1 MNKVRL
7 SSCIFHLSDQQKFA
21 DFSGDINPIHLC
33 DEYARKTP
41 PGQVIVHGINSLLW
55 ALDGFLSCGH
65 SISGQMNVRFLQPIH
80 LNEVVFCDYFVKER
94 IIEISNANVIFVKI
108 KLSDNFYN
116 HISGDSESL
125 YSKTSYDLQICELA
139 LNDIQSGLSLALSE
153 SADPDFIDELY
164 PALLVYLGRS
174 IVCQI
179 ACLSSV
185 VGMQIPGLH
194 SIFAS
199 VSIDLQKSSN
209 RKFVE
214 VVKTDQR
221 FGLVDLKVQSS
232 DVHSKVRAIIRPK
245 PTECLPLD
253 SLKKKINK
261 TFAVGESVLVIG
273 GSRGLGS
280 YVVKILALSGA
291 RVTFT
296 YSKGQ
301 KDAQILKSEL
311 SGSNI
316 NVDFV
321 HFDIRDLDFSAL
333 FDCKPDYIFY
343 FATPK
348 IFVKRSKCFENKLYE
363 GFKLFYVDA
372 FKSILENSGTNSVKG
387 IFYPS
392 SVAVEENTKDLAEY
406 IKAKLEGEELSKQAN
421 IANKTNIF
429 ISRLPRTL
437 TDQTATNLTI
447 ESKDPFEV
455 MMPILEEFF

>member
-1 MNKVRL
+1 MFN
-7 SSCIFHLSDQQKFA
+7 LSDQQKFA

-55 ALDGFLSCGH
+55 ALDSFLSCGH
-65 SISGQMNVRFLQPIH
+65 RLSGQMNVRFLQPIY
-80 LNEVVFCDYFVKER
+80 LNEVVFCDYFAKEK
-94 IIEISNANVIFVKI
+94 IIEISNPDVIFVKI
-108 KLSDNFYN
+108 KLSDNFYS
-116 HISGDSESL
+116 HISGGSKSI
-125 YSKTSYDLQICELA
+125 YSKTSYDLQICEIA
-139 LNDIQSGLSLALSE
+139 LNNIQSGLSLALYE
-153 SADPDFIDELY
+153 SVDPDFIDKLY
-164 PALLVYLGRS
+164 PALLVHLGRS

-199 VSIDLQKSSN
+199 AFLDLQKLSN

-221 FGLVDLKVQSS
+221 FGLVDLNVQSS
-232 DVHSKVRAIIRPK
+232 DVHAKVRAIIRPK
-245 PTECLPLD
+245 PTESLSLD

-280 YVVKILALSGA
+280 YVVKILALLGA
-291 RVTFT
+291 HVTFT

-301 KDAQILKSEL
+301 ADAQNLKNEL
-311 SGSNI
+311 SDNNI
-316 NVDFV
+316 NADCV
-321 HFDIRDLDFSAL
+321 HFDITDPDFPAL
-333 FDCKPDYIFY
+333 FKSKPDYIFY

-348 IFVKRSKCFENKLYE
+348 IFVKRSKRFENKLYE
-363 GFKLFYVDA
+363 EFKLFYVDV
-372 FKSILENSGTNSVKG
+372 FKTILERSATNSVKS

-392 SVAVEENTKDLAEY
+392 SVAVEEDTKDLAEY

-429 ISRLPRTL
+429 VSRLPRTL

-447 ESKDPFEV
+447 ESKDPFDV
-455 MMPILEEFF
+455 MMPILEDFF